1 MNEQEGQTE
10 EQQPQQEQQDF
21 VQEEQQVSAL
31 PFSLNTKLIIG
42 IAVGFVLV
50 VVGIAGAYFLLQSNV
65 QPVDDIF
72 PPTFEDYESFIPPDD
87 LSEEEFPP
95 DILGEEILSVIS
107 PSKNDRLCLGEE
119 TVIEWSAPED
129 MEAIILLLDAI
140 GGGSLPIGS
149 YLASN
154 SDSGIL
160 GEGLAIWT
168 VGETQNRSNQDV
180 LLVEEGIYRIVISG
194 EYNNS
199 YQSEKG
205 DIFSIVDC
213 RG

>member
-10 EQQPQQEQQDF
+10 EQQPQQEQQDS

-95 DILGEEILSVIS
+95 DILWEEILSVIS
-107 PSKNDRLCLGEE
+107 PRKNDRLGLG
-119 TVIEWSAPED
+119 
-129 MEAIILLLDAI
+129 
-140 GGGSLPIGS
+140 
-149 YLASN
+149 
-154 SDSGIL
+154 
-160 GEGLAIWT
+160 
-168 VGETQNRSNQDV
+168 
-180 LLVEEGIYRIVISG
+180 
-194 EYNNS
+194 
-199 YQSEKG
+199 
-205 DIFSIVDC
+205 
-213 RG
+213 